1 MTTTYQNHIF
11 NCDECNYT
19 KKFTHFKVAQVK
31 TIRRIHKKICKKTGR
46 TEMPQISDEL
56 MDNSIKQ
63 CPNAK
68 LVSEQRHTSDAST
81 EFIEP

>member
-1 MTTTYQNHIF
+1 MTTTFQNHIF

-19 KKFTHFKVAQVK
+19 KVFTHFKVAQVK

-46 TEMPQISDEL
+46 TDCPPIAKEL
-56 MDNSIKQ
+56 MDNSKKQ

-68 LVSEQRHTSDAST
+68 LVSEQIGVSAAAAVFD
-81 EFIEP
+81 P